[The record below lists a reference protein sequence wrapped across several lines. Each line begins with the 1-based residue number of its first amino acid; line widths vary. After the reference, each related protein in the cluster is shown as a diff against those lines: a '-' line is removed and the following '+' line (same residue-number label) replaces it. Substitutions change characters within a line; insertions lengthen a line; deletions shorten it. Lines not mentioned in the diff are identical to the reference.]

1 MIGGGALFHLFSR
14 EFKTF
19 PLFGIEHIDDDLV

>member
-1 MIGGGALFHLFSR
+1 MIGGGLFHLFSR
-14 EFKTF
+14 EFKPF